1 MQHLKK
7 NHFLKSSFNVT
18 STYLQLDINT
28 NSTSKQRCLNFILQ
42 YFNVDS
48 TLLSDVETTLF
59 YHWNAGWG
67 EEGIYLLGT
76 YY

>member
-1 MQHLKK
+1 MQRLKK

-67 EEGIYLLGT
+67 KEGIYLLGK